1 MKLSQEFIQEIKNVL
16 TFYADDD
23 NYWNEPLPLEKNYC
37 NRTLKDVRESEKGN
51 IILQDR
57 GKKALELLDKLL
69 IEEDPI
75 MKYIAPICDTIIT
88 LKENE

>member
-1 MKLSQEFIQEIKNVL
+1 MKLSQEFVDEIKNVL

-23 NYWNEPLPLEKNYC
+23 NYWSEPLSLEKNYC

-51 IILQDR
+51 LILQDR

-69 IEEDPI
+69 IEEEVKTPSD
-75 MKYIAPICDTIIT
+75 METD
-88 LKENE
+88 L